1 MTRGHVSGPVR
12 GQLRGLLRGLA
23 RGSCGLALG
32 LLTLWAAQAQTA
44 QDPSKLL
51 GSPPA
56 VPLTTPTSAETAQ
69 PPQAS
74 TQAAPEPDEW
84 HEAITRQRQ
93 ALAAQRSAIGQA
105 EAQQQVVCWQK
116 FAVNACLSDARRV
129 RRQALEPLRQQELAL
144 NAQERL
150 WRTEQRERRLQGKQ
164 PDARD
169 TP

>member
-1 MTRGHVSGPVR
+1 MT
-12 GQLRGLLRGLA
+12 RGLLRMC
-23 RGSCGLALG
+23 CGLALG
-32 LLTLWAAQAQTA
+32 LLALWGVQAQTA

-51 GSPPA
+51 APPPD
-56 VPLTTPTSAETAQ
+56 VPRTAPTSAETS
-69 PPQAS
+69 QALQS
-74 TQAAPEPDEW
+74 GTQAAPKSDELP
-84 HEAITRQRQ
+84 EAITRQRQ

-116 FAVNACLSDARRV
+116 FAVNACLSEARRA

-164 PDARD
+164 AD
-169 TP
+169 TRETP